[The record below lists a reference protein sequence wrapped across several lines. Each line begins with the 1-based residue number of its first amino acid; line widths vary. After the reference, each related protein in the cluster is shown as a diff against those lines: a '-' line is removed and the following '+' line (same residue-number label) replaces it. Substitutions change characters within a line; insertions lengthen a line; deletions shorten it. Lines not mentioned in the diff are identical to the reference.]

1 VRCNHCLEMR
11 DWFMVNLGRLN
22 LDGDEAGGRGG
33 KNCGER
39 GSGWVNAPIR
49 GDGRSS
55 VAFLRCIAAGS
66 SNMRRNG
73 GLLKLAGA
81 RVTTE

>member
-1 VRCNHCLEMR
+1 
-11 DWFMVNLGRLN
+11 MVNLGRLN
-22 LDGDEAGGRGG
+22 LEGDAAGRGG

-39 GSGWVNAPIR
+39 GSGGAKTPIL
-49 GDGRSS
+49 GDGRSR